1 MDRDQIISRRP
12 ASGRGTGAALPR
24 VDRRELAAI
33 FAGGFV
39 GAIARAA
46 LVQSLVERPDGW
58 PWATF
63 IVNVLG
69 AFLLGYFATRLN
81 ERLPLS
87 SYRRAFLGTG
97 LCGALTT
104 FSTMMVELLR
114 MIEGSHWALTGGYA
128 FASIA
133 CGLLAVFVSTKIVRR
148 ASLGI

>member
-1 MDRDQIISRRP
+1 MERDRVTAGGP
-12 ASGRGTGAALPR
+12 AGAPSDASLLPR

-39 GAIARAA
+39 GAIARAT
-46 LVQSLVERPDGW
+46 LVQSLLARPDGW

-69 AFLLGYFATRLN
+69 AFMLGYFATRLN

-87 SYRRAFLGTG
+87 PYRRAFLGTG

-104 FSTMMVELLR
+104 FSTMMVELLK
-114 MIEGSHWALTGGYA
+114 MIEGSHWALTAGYA
-128 FASIA
+128 SASIGA
-133 CGLLAVFVSTKIVRR
+133 GLAAVFVSSKIVRR
-148 ASLGI
+148 ASLGL